1 MRSFV
6 DICEI
11 KVRSGHGGPGK
22 VSFRREKY
30 IPKGGPDGG
39 DGGQGGDVVLVVASN
54 LNTVRDFAYRK
65 KFSAEDGQPGGGGL
79 KSGLAGKTLR
89 IKVPPGTEVRDKG
102 TGELIC
108 DLEQEG
114 EEFTICYGGKGG
126 RGNNHF
132 KSPTNQTP
140 RYADPGLPGEEK
152 ELILELKLVADV
164 GLVGYPNAGKST
176 LLAAVSK
183 AQPKIASYPF
193 TTLTPNLGV
202 VQSEKYETF
211 TVADIP
217 GIIDGAHLGK
227 GLGLQFLRH
236 IQRVKVLCFLLDAN
250 DPDYEKHFAALKHEL
265 GEYDPSLLH
274 RRELVLLNK
283 IDLLDDAAIDALN
296 AAADQGFLLISAL
309 NRTNVDDAIERL
321 WQLLAEMR
329 AEQDE

>member
-11 KVRSGHGGPGK
+11 RVRSGHGGPGK
-22 VSFRREKY
+22 VSFHREKY

-39 DGGQGGDVVLVVASN
+39 DGGNGGDVVLVVDSN
-54 LNTVRDFAYRK
+54 LNTLRDFAYRK
-65 KFSAEDGQPGGGGL
+65 KFSAENGQPGGGGL
-79 KSGLAGKTLR
+79 KSGLAGKTLL
-89 IKVPPGTEVRDKG
+89 IKVPPGTEVTEKS

-108 DLEQEG
+108 DLEKEG
-114 EEFTICYGGKGG
+114 EEFVICYGGKGG

-140 RYADPGLPGEEK
+140 RYADTGLPGEEK
-152 ELILELKLVADV
+152 DVVLELKLVADV

-176 LLAAVSK
+176 FLAAVSK

-202 VQSEKYETF
+202 VQSEKYKTF

-236 IQRVKVLCFLLDAN
+236 IQRVKILCFVLDAS
-250 DPDYEKHFAALKHEL
+250 DPDHEKQFAALKQEL

-283 IDLLDDAAIDALN
+283 IDLLDEASINELKTT
-296 AAADQGFLLISAL
+296 ADQGFLLVSAL
-309 NRTNVDDAIERL
+309 KGANIDAAVQRL
-321 WQLLAEMR
+321 RQLLAEME
-329 AEQDE
+329 AEQIE